1 MPPELVAIEEPRHVH
16 LGEDGIR
23 DLVVLA
29 AELHARVRLD
39 AMADLQ
45 AELAQY
51 RARAWREAAETIGP
65 CRVVLRSVPETEPAV
80 LKALAQAI
88 VAESG
93 FVAVLVGEGV
103 PRPLVIARADG
114 AAIDANRVVKA
125 VTGALHTLGFA
136 AVAEVH
142 VGRHLVIETK
152 AADAKAAEASVREM
166 CTRLLAN
173 PVTEDYEI
181 ASVQPS

>member
-1 MPPELVAIEEPRHVH
+1 MFR
-16 LGEDGIR
+16 
-23 DLVVLA
+23 
-29 AELHARVRLD
+29 
-39 AMADLQ
+39 
-45 AELAQY
+45 
-51 RARAWREAAETIGP
+51 
-65 CRVVLRSVPETEPAV
+65 
-80 LKALAQAI
+80 
-88 VAESG
+88 
-93 FVAVLVGEGV
+93 VAVHIV
-103 PRPLVIARADG
+103 PRKGLLDPQG
-114 AAIDANRVVKA
+114 KA

-181 ASVQPS
+181 ASVQAS